1 MLLTK
6 APLAEGVVFTD
17 AKVVLYGNADLFE
30 TLPPPSQR
38 PRARPKTASFFSDF
52 SDLKPGDYVVHVDHG
67 IGQFEGLR
75 QVAMEGANGEFMLLR
90 YAGDAKL
97 YVPLARLDLVQK
109 YQSLGGVEPQLDRLG
124 TSGLG
129 SAQVAREKIRQ
140 RYGGTASGALRRAKI
155 GGRAR
160 VSAGHELHSA
170 NSTTPSSSKKPPT
183 SSAPSKT

>member
-1 MLLTK
+1 MVLTK
-6 APLAEGVVFTD
+6 APLSEGVVFTD

-38 PRARPKTASFFSDF
+38 SRARPKTASFFSDF

-75 QVAMEGANGEFMLLR
+75 QVAVEGANGEFMLLR

-97 YVPLARLDLVQK
+97 YVPLARLDLIQK
-109 YQSLGGVEPQLDRLG
+109 YTSLGGVEPQLDRLG
-124 TSGLG
+124 TT
-129 SAQVAREKIRQ
+129 VWEARKSRVKKSVSDMAEQLLELYAERKMAVGHSFPPTR
-140 RYGGTASGALRRAKI
+140 I
-155 GGRAR
+155 GRT
-160 VSAGHELHSA
+160 